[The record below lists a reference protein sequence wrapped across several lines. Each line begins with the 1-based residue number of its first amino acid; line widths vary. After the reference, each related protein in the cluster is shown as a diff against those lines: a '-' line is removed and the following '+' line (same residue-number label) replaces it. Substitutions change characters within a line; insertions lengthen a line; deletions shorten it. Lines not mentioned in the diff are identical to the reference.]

1 MFDDTNLQTLEQ
13 AASGLKFQHFAGL
26 FLFMVLRACQYGLQ
40 QATLYISIVKTNDH
54 HLLLLLQCLTQCL
67 ARPYKHLQQHAS

>member
-1 MFDDTNLQTLEQ
+1 MFGDTHSQTFKQ
-13 AASGLKFQHFAGL
+13 AAFGLKLQDFAGL

-54 HLLLLLQCLTQCL
+54 HLLILLQCLTQCL
-67 ARPYKHLQQHAS
+67 ARPYKHLQRHGC